1 MQTWSSSVGAKFQ
14 ITLPK
19 KVRDALGVS
28 RPGELVGF
36 LVDGSRI
43 TLTKAEIT
51 PQADSFTE
59 AEWSKLLGLGKS
71 LARKARRARQFLARH
86 KTLTKR

>member
-1 MQTWSSSVGAKFQ
+1 MQTWSSHVGAKFQ

-19 KVRDALGVS
+19 KIREALGVS

-36 LVDGSRI
+36 FVDGSKI
-43 TLTKAEIT
+43 TLTKAEIA

-59 AEWSKLLGLGKS
+59 AEWGKLLGLAKS
-71 LARKARRARQFLARH
+71 PVKKARAARQFLVRH
-86 KTLTKR
+86 RTLTRR